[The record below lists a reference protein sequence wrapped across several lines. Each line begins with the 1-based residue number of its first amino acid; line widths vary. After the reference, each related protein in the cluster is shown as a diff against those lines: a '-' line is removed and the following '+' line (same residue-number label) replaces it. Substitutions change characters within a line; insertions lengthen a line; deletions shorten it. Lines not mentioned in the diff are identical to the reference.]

1 MKKVKL
7 GCLKFLFILTSHFQI
22 QVKTFMQQF
31 ICSLVHFL
39 KYLYFCLST
48 SASSSSSCRRMQL
61 TRCVVISSLNV
72 FTLNQLA
79 DSLLRM
85 SSALTH
91 VSLRD
96 HIFGNFSSRV
106 IFSSDTVFSVNKILS
121 YFCTDHYILSKPA
134 VLNLLSLAY
143 PK

>member
-1 MKKVKL
+1 MRPPSFHHLISRYAKTHFPCLNFSRVMISIRR
-7 GCLKFLFILTSHFQI
+7 LKFD
-22 QVKTFMQQF
+22 V
-31 ICSLVHFL
+31 
-39 KYLYFCLST
+39 YFCLST